1 MSVREKGGREW
12 KDGDERGETNNFSTE
27 MTYVRGGDMWGG
39 SPSAWE
45 GESGE
50 GKKERASR

>member
-1 MSVREKGGREW
+1 MGLKGEIY
-12 KDGDERGETNNFSTE
+12 NNIPKE

-45 GESGE
+45 GETGKGESGSIKIE
-50 GKKERASR
+50 NE